1 MNEIDMVQAI
11 NGIDEKYI
19 SESENI
25 TNVSRKKRSFK
36 IAIIINTINRFVLLK
51 FILFPFKNLHNI
63 SFIF

>member
-25 TNVSRKKRSFK
+25 TNVSRKKK
-36 IAIIINTINRFVLLK
+36 VI
-51 FILFPFKNLHNI
+51 
-63 SFIF
+63 